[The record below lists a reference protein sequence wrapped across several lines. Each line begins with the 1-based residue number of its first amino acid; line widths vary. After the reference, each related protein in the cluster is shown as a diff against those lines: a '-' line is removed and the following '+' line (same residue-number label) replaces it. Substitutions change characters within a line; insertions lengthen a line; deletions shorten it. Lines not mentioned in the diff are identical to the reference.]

1 MRSPVTLAALVAVF
15 AFATAAR
22 AQQPPASQH
31 GTVSQSVNT
40 TTITLEYDRPVLR
53 GRSIFGELLDYDVI
67 WTPGA
72 NRATWIDFS
81 APVKIQGQELPAGR
95 YGLWTIPQER
105 RPLADHLRERVGR
118 APLVL
123 LARHRGNA
131 RRGPRGAGRAHGGAG
146 LLLSGGR
153 AVRDNVALSLGRS
166 CRAAPDRGGALRL
179 PVRRGPLTAG
189 SDR

>member
-105 RPLADHLRERVGR
+105 DPWQIIFVSEWDAHHSYFSRDTEVMRVEAHAARGAHMEVLAFYFPVVGPYETTLRFHWGEVVVPLQIEVGR
-118 APLVL
+118 
-123 LARHRGNA
+123 
-131 RRGPRGAGRAHGGAG
+131 
-146 LLLSGGR
+146 
-153 AVRDNVALSLGRS
+153 
-166 CRAAPDRGGALRL
+166 
-179 PVRRGPLTAG
+179 
-189 SDR
+189 